1 MLMRTVLV
9 IMMIIEIEK
18 NSINNEDKDINNY
31 KEQS

>member
-1 MLMRTVLV
+1 MLIRTVLV